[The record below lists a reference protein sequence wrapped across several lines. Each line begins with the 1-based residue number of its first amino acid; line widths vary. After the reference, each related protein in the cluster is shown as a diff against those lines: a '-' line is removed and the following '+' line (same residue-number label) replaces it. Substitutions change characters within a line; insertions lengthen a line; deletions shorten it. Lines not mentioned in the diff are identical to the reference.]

1 MGKILCDPRAEMVLA
16 RLRELASRQSG
27 EMQQYYEAKRRTGAG
42 PTNPGSASDMNF
54 VRDKLVALDP
64 EKCEL
69 CYLLCRALRARR
81 VVEFGTS
88 FGVSTIYLAAA
99 VRDNVRDF
107 GGEGRV
113 IGTEIEPDKA
123 AAAQGNL
130 SEAGLGDFVEIRIGD
145 AAETLRQAG
154 GAVDFLLL
162 DSWIPGVRPVID
174 LMAPQLRAGSLVLCD
189 NVELFEAEYAEYTSF
204 VRDPN
209 NGFRSVLLSHQGG
222 LELSVK
228 LDGS

>member
-1 MGKILCDPRAEMVLA
+1 MNKILCDPRAETVLA

-27 EMQQYYEAKRRTGAG
+27 EMQQYYDAKRRTGVG

-107 GGEGRV
+107 GGEGTV
-113 IGTEIEPDKA
+113 IGTEIEPGKA
-123 AAAQGNL
+123 AAAQGNV

-145 AAETLRQAG
+145 ATETSKRC
-154 GAVDFLLL
+154 
-162 DSWIPGVRPVID
+162 R
-174 LMAPQLRAGSLVLCD
+174 R
-189 NVELFEAEYAEYTSF
+189 
-204 VRDPN
+204 R
-209 NGFRSVLLSHQGG
+209 GG
-222 LELSVK
+222 LSATR
-228 LDGS
+228 

>member
-1 MGKILCDPRAEMVLA
+1 MGKILCDPRAEAVLA
-16 RLRELASRQSG
+16 RLRELASRQSW
-27 EMQQYYEAKRRTGAG
+27 EMQQYYDAKRRTGAG
-42 PTNPGSASDMNF
+42 PTSPGSASDMNF

-69 CYLLCRALRARR
+69 CYLLCRVLRARR

-107 GGEGRV
+107 GGEGTV
-113 IGTEIEPDKA
+113 IGTEIEPGKA

-145 AAETLRQAG
+145 ATETLKDAG

-204 VRDPN
+204 IRDPN
-209 NGFRSVLLSHQGG
+209 SGFRSVLLSHQGG

-228 LDGS
+228 LD

>member
-1 MGKILCDPRAEMVLA
+1 MGKILCDPRAETVLA

-27 EMQQYYEAKRRTGAG
+27 EMQQYYDAKRRTGAG
-42 PTNPGSASDMNF
+42 PTNPGSTSDMNF
-54 VRDKLVALDP
+54 VCDKAGRTDP

-69 CYLLCRALRARR
+69 CYLLCRALRATR

-107 GGEGRV
+107 GGKGTV
-113 IGTEIEPDKA
+113 IGTEIEPGKA

-145 AAETLRQAG
+145 ATETLKDAG
-154 GAVDFLLL
+154 GIEFLF
-162 DSWIPGVRPVID
+162 DSWIPGVRPIID

-189 NVELFEAEYAEYTSF
+189 NVELFEAEYAQYTSF
-204 VRDPN
+204 IRDPN
-209 NGFRSVLLSHQGG
+209 NGFRSVLFHIRGASNYPQ
-222 LELSVK
+222 S
-228 LDGS
+228 

>member
-1 MGKILCDPRAEMVLA
+1 MGKILCDPRAETVLA

-27 EMQQYYEAKRRTGAG
+27 EMQQYYDAKRRTGAG
-42 PTNPGSASDMNF
+42 PTSPGSASDMNF

-107 GGEGRV
+107 GGEGTV
-113 IGTEIEPDKA
+113 IGTEIEPGKA

-145 AAETLRQAG
+145 ATESLKDAG
-154 GAVDFLLL
+154 GVVDFLLL

-204 VRDPN
+204 IRDPN
-209 NGFRSVLLSHQGG
+209 NGFRSVLLSHPGG

-228 LDGS
+228 LD

>member
-1 MGKILCDPRAEMVLA
+1 MDKILCDQRAEAVLA
-16 RLRELASRQSG
+16 RLRELASRQSW
-27 EMQQYYEAKRRTGAG
+27 EMQRYYDAKRRTGAG
-42 PTNPGSASDMNF
+42 PTDPRSVSDMNF

-81 VVEFGTS
+81 VVELGTS

-99 VRDNVRDF
+99 VRDTLRDF
-107 GGEGRV
+107 GGQGTV
-113 IGTEIEPDKA
+113 IGTEIEPSKA
-123 AAAQGNL
+123 AAAQENL
-130 SEAGLGDFVEIRIGD
+130 SEAGLADFVEIRIGD
-145 AAETLRQAG
+145 ATETLQNAG

-162 DSWIPGVRPVID
+162 DSWIPLVRPVID
-174 LMAPQLRAGSLVLCD
+174 VMAPQLRAGSMVLCD
-189 NVELFEAEYAEYTSF
+189 NVELFEVEYAEYTSF
-204 VRDPN
+204 IRDPN

-228 LDGS
+228 LG